1 MVLMADDAKTTLE
14 HGRAVMELSR
24 ATRTARRQVRAE
36 ARLQRRRGRRL
47 RDHALDIR
55 ERNLDLGW
63 RLWSMR
69 ALPEPPSTIPL
80 SWGPPPDS
88 AQRLQAAFNAAEECA
103 DACAAALHETTG
115 KGKGRRTLAVIS
127 GVCRFVA
134 DTSRDVDPDTRRA
147 LGLCVRV
154 IESSSVAL
162 DEVGRTAGGTLA
174 ASSARRCARECSRAL
189 TASYLDVEE
198 D

>member
-14 HGRAVMELSR
+14 HRRAVMELSR
-24 ATRTARRQVRAE
+24 ATRIARSQITAE

-47 RDHALDIR
+47 RDQALDIR

-63 RLWSMR
+63 RLWSMM

-80 SWGPPPDS
+80 SWAPPSDS
-88 AQRLQAAFNAAEECA
+88 AERLQAAFTAAEECA
-103 DACAAALHETTG
+103 DACAAALQETT
-115 KGKGRRTLAVIS
+115 GKGRRTLAAIS
-127 GVCRFVA
+127 GVCRFGA
-134 DTSRDVDPDTRRA
+134 RTSHNVDPETRRA
-147 LGLCVRV
+147 LGRCVRV

-174 ASSARRCARECSRAL
+174 ASSARRCAREGSRAL